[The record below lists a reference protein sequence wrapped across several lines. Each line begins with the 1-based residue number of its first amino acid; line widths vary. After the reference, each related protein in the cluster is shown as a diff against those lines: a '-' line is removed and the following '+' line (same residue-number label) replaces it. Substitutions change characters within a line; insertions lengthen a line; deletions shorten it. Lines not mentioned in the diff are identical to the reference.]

1 MKNITKAEKDNEK
14 ATKLKS
20 ITFNQVVGGS
30 NPPCLTK
37 NYFFQLRFEINKKV
51 RTSRNGSPFTL
62 YLNFSAATGTR
73 KRNCNTF
80 QNVSHKSKPVFL
92 IKASAIQY

>member
-1 MKNITKAEKDNEK
+1 MKNITKAEKDNGK

-37 NYFFQLRFEINKKV
+37 FR
-51 RTSRNGSPFTL
+51 R
-62 YLNFSAATGTR
+62 
-73 KRNCNTF
+73 
-80 QNVSHKSKPVFL
+80 
-92 IKASAIQY
+92 